1 MWLNGA
7 GFSFA
12 LMSRAF
18 IKEDAGG
25 PEPRYHLPP
34 RDDPGYDAAAAW
46 ALLEGANAGDSLSA
60 EEATGYRWGEPKL
73 KPHVERLLAEARAS
87 GNERL
92 EQLAQRFLRAQPE

>member
-1 MWLNGA
+1 
-7 GFSFA
+7 
-12 LMSRAF
+12 MSRAF
-18 IKEDAGG
+18 VNEDAGG

-34 RDDPGYDAAAAW
+34 RDDPDYDSAAAW

-73 KPHVERLLAEARAS
+73 KPHVQRILGQAAAE

-92 EQLAQRFLRAQPE
+92 EELAQRFLRAGG

>member
-1 MWLNGA
+1 
-7 GFSFA
+7 
-12 LMSRAF
+12 MSRAF

-46 ALLEGANAGDSLSA
+46 ALLEGANLGDSLSA
-60 EEATGYRWGEPKL
+60 EEATGYRWGEARL
-73 KPHVERLLAEARAS
+73 RAHVERLLAEASAS

-92 EQLAQRFLRAQPE
+92 EQLAQRFLRARPD